1 MQIVHLFLQVFGGL
15 AIFIFGMKQ
24 MSSGLYN
31 VAGQRMRSVLQ
42 LFASNRFVAVFSG
55 ALVTAAVQSSG
66 AGTVMVI
73 GFVNAGL
80 LTLVQAVGIIF
91 GTNIGTTVT
100 AQLIAFNIGWLTM
113 PLIMIGLILTFFR
126 RQALRSWG
134 ETILGLGFLFYGMNL
149 MADKLK
155 FLRDYDAFLSIFRLF
170 DCTPVN
176 GFIPPGPLAGAILVG
191 LFVTVMMQSSSACSG
206 IVIALGA
213 GGVIDLYTAIA
224 LILGSNI
231 GSTVT
236 AQLAAIPANRIAK
249 QAALAHTLFNVIGAA
264 ILLLTLPIRYGG
276 EPVFIRLIRWMSAE
290 GDLPRQIANAHTV
303 FNVLTTLI
311 LIPFI
316 PPFAALCEK
325 IIPIRQPKV
334 KYQRLEPHLLNTPAI
349 ALSQTVA
356 VLRRMLKKAV
366 KMIDRS
372 LNLYGDLEEDEEKCR
387 EKLARREL
395 KVDEMQHDITS
406 YLTQLMRKKLT
417 RSQADAIPV
426 LIHCT
431 NDTERIGD
439 HTEIILGILTRIRES
454 GCTLSDSALSE
465 VRRLQGMLGEQARNT
480 IDLLSEMSPDMQKL
494 ALKQGRTLRDTCDF
508 FESSHVRRLA
518 DGLCQPPA
526 AVCYIELL
534 AEFRKVS
541 RHLTNVAERA
551 GQFAEFNAVALLK
564 RRLAEK
570 HEVVP
575 SDRKEAPSVS
585 E

>member
-31 VAGQRMRSVLQ
+31 VAGQRMKSILQ

-55 ALVTAAVQSSG
+55 AVVTAAVQSSG

-80 LTLVQAVGIIF
+80 LDLVQAVGIIF

-100 AQLIAFNIGWLTM
+100 AQLIAFNIGWLIM
-113 PLIMIGLILTFFR
+113 PLIMIGLTLTFFR
-126 RQALRSWG
+126 RLAVRNWG
-134 ETILGLGFLFYGMNL
+134 ETILGLGFLFYGMTL
-149 MADKLK
+149 MADTLK
-155 FLRDYDAFLSIFRLF
+155 SLRDYEAFLSIFRLF
-170 DCTPVN
+170 DCAPVN
-176 GFIPPGPLAGAILVG
+176 GFIPPLPLAGAILVG
-191 LFVTVMMQSSSACSG
+191 LVVTVLMQSSSACSG

-213 GGVIDLYTAIA
+213 GGVIDIYTAIA

-249 QAALAHTLFNVIGAA
+249 QAALAHTLFNVIGVAV
-264 ILLLTLPIRYGG
+264 LLITLPIRYGG
-276 EPVFIRLIRWMSAE
+276 EPVFIRLIRWMSAD

-303 FNVLTTLI
+303 FNVLTTAI

-356 VLRRMLKKAV
+356 VLRRMLKKAA

-372 LNLYGDLEEDEEKCR
+372 LSLYWNTEMDEDKCR
-387 EKLARREL
+387 EKLARREQ
-395 KVDEMQHDITS
+395 KVDEMQHDITD
-406 YLTQLMRKKLT
+406 YLTQMMRKKLT

-439 HTEIILGILTRIRES
+439 HTEIILSILTRLRES
-454 GCTLSDSALSE
+454 GCTLSGSALSE
-465 VRRLQGMLGEQARNT
+465 VRRLQSMLGEQAQNT
-480 IDLLSEMSPDMQKL
+480 IELLSEMTPDLQKL
-494 ALKQGRTLRDTCDF
+494 ALKQGRALRDTCDF
-508 FESSHVRRLA
+508 FEASHVRRLA
-518 DGLCQPPA
+518 DGQCQSSA

-551 GQFAEFNAVALLK
+551 GQFAEFNTVALLK

-570 HEVVP
+570 NAVVP
-575 SDRKEAPSVS
+575 ADQPGSPDPAA
-585 E
+585 

>member
-1 MQIVHLFLQVFGGL
+1 MPVC
-15 AIFIFGMKQ
+15 
-24 MSSGLYN
+24 Y
-31 VAGQRMRSVLQ
+31 
-42 LFASNRFVAVFSG
+42 
-55 ALVTAAVQSSG
+55 
-66 AGTVMVI
+66 
-73 GFVNAGL
+73 
-80 LTLVQAVGIIF
+80 LVQAVGIIF

-100 AQLIAFNIGWLTM
+100 AQLIAFNIGWLIM
-113 PLIMIGLILTFFR
+113 PLIMIGLTLTFFR
-126 RQALRSWG
+126 RQTVRNWG
-134 ETILGLGFLFYGMNL
+134 ETILGLGFLFYGMTL
-149 MADKLK
+149 MADTLK
-155 FLRDYDAFLSIFRLF
+155 SLRDYEAFLSIFRLF

-176 GFIPPGPLAGAILVG
+176 GFVPPLPLAGAILVG
-191 LFVTVMMQSSSACSG
+191 LIVTVLMQSSSACSG

-236 AQLAAIPANRIAK
+236 AQLAAITANRIAK
-249 QAALAHTLFNVIGAA
+249 QAALAHTLFNVIGV
-264 ILLLTLPIRYGG
+264 IVLLITLPIRYGG
-276 EPVFIRLIRWMSAE
+276 EPVFIRLIRWMSAD

-303 FNVLTTLI
+303 FNVLTTAI

-316 PPFAALCEK
+316 PPFAALCER

-356 VLRRMLKKAV
+356 VLRRMLKKAA

-372 LNLYGDLEEDEEKCR
+372 LSLYWDTEMDEDKCR
-387 EKLARREL
+387 EKLARREQ
-395 KVDEMQHDITS
+395 KVDEMQHDITD
-406 YLTQLMRKKLT
+406 YLTQMMRKKLT

-439 HTEIILGILTRIRES
+439 HTEIILSILTRLRES
-454 GCTLSDSALSE
+454 GCTLSGSALSE
-465 VRRLQGMLGEQARNT
+465 VRRLQGLLGEQAQNT
-480 IDLLSEMSPDMQKL
+480 IELLSEMTSDLQKL
-494 ALKQGRTLRDTCDF
+494 ALKQGRALRDTCDF
-508 FESSHVRRLA
+508 FEASHVRRLA
-518 DGLCQPPA
+518 DGLCQSSA

-551 GQFAEFNAVALLK
+551 GQFAEFNTVALLK

-570 HEVVP
+570 NAAVPADQHGP
-575 SDRKEAPSVS
+575 SDPAA
-585 E
+585 

>member
-1 MQIVHLFLQVFGGL
+1 MQIVQLFLQVFGGL

-31 VAGQRMRSVLQ
+31 VAGQRMKSVLQ

-80 LTLVQAVGIIF
+80 LDLAQAVGIIF

-113 PLIMIGLILTFFR
+113 PLIMIGLTLTFFR
-126 RQALRSWG
+126 RQAFRSWG

-155 FLRDYDAFLSIFRLF
+155 FLRDYEGFLSIFRLF
-170 DCTPVN
+170 DCSPVN
-176 GFIPPGPLAGAILVG
+176 GFVPPGPLAGAILVG
-191 LFVTVMMQSSSACSG
+191 LIVTVMMQSSSACSG
-206 IVIALGA
+206 VVIALGA

-249 QAALAHTLFNVIGAA
+249 QAALAHTLFNVIGVAV
-264 ILLLTLPIRYGG
+264 LLVTLPIRYNG
-276 EPVFIRLIRWMSAE
+276 EPVFIRLIRWMSAD

-303 FNVLTTLI
+303 FNVLTTVL

-372 LNLYGDLEEDEEKCR
+372 LDLFGSVPAEDEEKCR
-387 EKLARREL
+387 EKLARREI
-395 KVDEMQHDITS
+395 KVDEMQHDITD

-417 RSQADAIPV
+417 RNQADAIPV

-454 GCTLSDSALSE
+454 GCALSESALDE
-465 VRRLQGMLGEQARNT
+465 VRRLQGMLGEQAQNT
-480 IDLLSEMSPDMQKL
+480 IALLSEMSPDLQKL

-534 AEFRKVS
+534 AEFRKIS

-551 GQFAEFNAVALLK
+551 GQFAEFNTVALLK

-570 HEVVP
+570 NGAGAAGQGDP
-575 SDRKEAPSVS
+575 ASAD
-585 E
+585 